1 MALFGR
7 TFDAAG
13 KARIAAYEAQLQ
25 ANAVELD
32 IDLSS
37 DSDTEDEVTEVFASG
52 RFDSKG
58 REICWVLGTRKV
70 EGKFYAWV
78 QNARKANGKVSEFGT
93 FQRSKEFPSLEAAV
107 AFTKR
112 TAVERLNKLA

>member
-1 MALFGR
+1 MALFGH

-13 KARIAAYEAQLQ
+13 KARIAAYEAELQ
-25 ANAVELD
+25 ANAVELPF
-32 IDLSS
+32 DLSFEC
-37 DSDTEDEVTEVFASG
+37 DTEDEVTEVFSAN
-52 RFDSKG
+52 RMDSKG

-78 QNARKANGKVSEFGT
+78 QNARRVDGTVSEFGT
-93 FQRSKEFPSLEAAV
+93 FQRSKEFPSREAAV

-112 TAVERLNKLA
+112 TAAERLARLA